1 MSERDAVTKIYY
13 IVLGPIFPMY
23 LASIG
28 EDTLG
33 GESNREMARKL
44 GPLNASSLVVSFHAE
59 GDAKT
64 FHIIAKFREL
74 IKKKEIR
81 GRLSSLFPPSVP
93 IQQIRGLSGWDR
105 ILRRMLAEG
114 PIVASL
120 ADEDDPH
127 IIRNFEILEK
137 GGFDR
142 VRRSLSSFR
151 KVCRR
156 CRRYVGK
163 KVGKK

>member
-1 MSERDAVTKIYY
+1 MLDRDPVSKVFY

-23 LASIG
+23 LLSIG

-33 GESNREMARKL
+33 AESNWEMAAKL
-44 GPLNASSLVVSFHAE
+44 APLKATSLVVSCHAE

-64 FHIIAKFREL
+64 FHLIAKFKGS
-74 IKKKEIR
+74 IKKSEIR

-114 PIVASL
+114 PLVASL
-120 ADEDDPH
+120 ADEDDPD
-127 IIRNFEILEK
+127 IVRNFEILK
-137 GGFDR
+137 KSSFNR
-142 VRRSLSSFR
+142 VRRRLSSFR

-163 KVGKK
+163 KVKK